1 MGDLGNSIR
10 YQQRVVL
17 GLVVA
22 APCHNTSEN
31 HSPICSKLIQQGLGK
46 KGLSRFCGEVSAFY
60 GADRC
65 THAAKRCHMSV
76 FYLDVHHVA
85 SVPTKA
91 KSFDKWGVSA

>member
-31 HSPICSKLIQQGLGK
+31 HSPICSKLKIFKKKRRQRLVDSPQGEQESLLDEGFPSFSHLLDLGLHTPPVLNSGK
-46 KGLSRFCGEVSAFY
+46 IS
-60 GADRC
+60 
-65 THAAKRCHMSV
+65 
-76 FYLDVHHVA
+76 
-85 SVPTKA
+85 
-91 KSFDKWGVSA
+91 